1 MIQESL
7 FAHWKKILDEQLSVL
22 PDKSEENTDNTLRAL
37 WLAASGTKVSAMSAI
52 RHELADLDDS
62 QIVILEKLIEERL
75 SGVPL
80 AHLTE
85 RQNFMN
91 LDYILTKGIYIPRRE
106 TEILAKSAIKLIDKK
121 FSNQDNLTVI
131 DICTGIGTVAL
142 AIGSYCK
149 NTTVYGSD
157 IFEPAIQ
164 FAQINTAHF
173 KLKSRAKFY
182 HADLFSPFYDEGLSG
197 TTDIIVSAP
206 PYITSAKVPQMAEE
220 IARHEPKEAFDAGP
234 FGFSIFNKLIAESP
248 VFLKSGG
255 YLLIECGLGQGD
267 FIAKRLNDNGNY
279 EEIDKICDESG
290 NVRVIVGKK
299 K

>member
-106 TEILAKSAIKLIDKK
+106 TEILAKSAIKLI
-121 FSNQDNLTVI
+121 V
-131 DICTGIGTVAL
+131 
-142 AIGSYCK
+142 
-149 NTTVYGSD
+149 
-157 IFEPAIQ
+157 
-164 FAQINTAHF
+164 
-173 KLKSRAKFY
+173 
-182 HADLFSPFYDEGLSG
+182 DEGLSS
-197 TTDIIVSAP
+197 D
-206 PYITSAKVPQMAEE
+206 
-220 IARHEPKEAFDAGP
+220 
-234 FGFSIFNKLIAESP
+234 
-248 VFLKSGG
+248 
-255 YLLIECGLGQGD
+255 
-267 FIAKRLNDNGNY
+267 
-279 EEIDKICDESG
+279 
-290 NVRVIVGKK
+290 
-299 K
+299 